1 MEAGAA
7 MGKLLTV
14 AGMLLCLGVSTFT
27 FAQTSNATLG
37 GTVSDATGALIP
49 GVSVT
54 ATNTATGII
63 TMVISNESGA
73 YQFASLQT
81 GTYKVTA
88 ELAGFQTAAYDNVTL
103 GISQQVRLN
112 FALQVGSVAQAVE
125 VTVAADTLLATSSS
139 SVGSVLSENKIRQLP
154 LGGRSVMDLLVTTAG
169 AGPTDG
175 GTTGE
180 DGYFAGGRLS
190 AVNTTRDGFVVS
202 DGRYNHGAFS
212 VVYTGPD
219 LVEEVRVI
227 TAPVDAEAG
236 RGSGQVQMVT
246 RSGTNQFRGSLFWA
260 NRNSALDASNWF
272 NNFNGVKKDYENRNS
287 FGGRIGGPIIKN
299 KTFFFVLV
307 DEQRDVFRQTFVG
320 SVLTP
325 LARQGIYRFFPG
337 VDNQNATQ
345 NNPTVDRNGNPVRPA
360 NATGDLQ
367 QFSVFRNS
375 DGTPRDPN
383 RPGYDPSGF
392 IQNTLLSAMPMPNDY
407 TVGDGLNTAGIR
419 FTRHISGLDFP
430 DGQGYDTNRDQI
442 NWRLDHNF
450 SAKHKLSVNY
460 TWERGKNNT
469 VQSGI
474 MNWPGGY
481 NGSNQKWPM
490 LYNGALVSTLSQS
503 IVNELRIGFKRG
515 KQSSWAPWYV
525 GRPVL
530 GEGEPVEPGL
540 TAYKLLPKY
549 NGIPLQVIT
558 SLFPDNIVN
567 WTAGDGNTRNSL
579 SPQYSYADTLSWT
592 KGQHAYKAG
601 FELRFGES
609 NAGNDSNFT
618 PQATLGPGGVAVVGI
633 DNVAVPGLTGPNQT
647 VARNLLTDLSGSIN
661 RIAEAFDLRNPN
673 DLVFRGYNEGI
684 KLKIRDWKTT
694 EYSWFFKDSW
704 KARKDLTLNLGIHYE
719 WFGVPYEGHGIA
731 GAPVGGAAG
740 LCGISC
746 GSLTTVELVGKNSP
760 NPNKQLWGDD
770 NNNFAPSV
778 GFSWSLPWFGK
789 DKTVIRGGY
798 GWSYVGSALIGVNGN
813 LNNIGGSIP
822 GTMEGSTN
830 TGIFF
835 NPTNY
840 LNLVNVTLPIQHQFP
855 PLKPAPL
862 NGQRSDVMQAAVAN
876 RVSPYIQNFNFEIQR
891 EIFSNFTLDV
901 AYVGTKGTHLW
912 GAIPLNNDEIFKNGL
927 LDAFNTTRT
936 GGNAKLFD
944 DMLRGLNL
952 GSGVING
959 TTVTGSA
966 ALRANTN
973 TRTFIANGSVGQL
986 ADFLNRSTSIT
997 GFGGGFV
1004 RNSGLFPENFFVLNP
1019 QFNLVNEH
1027 SNPGS
1032 STYHSLQLQA
1042 TKRLSQGFTNS
1053 FTYTFSRA
1061 IGENDGD
1068 AAIDYR
1074 DPNNRST
1081 TKALLG
1087 FDRTHA
1093 FTTNGTYELPFGP
1106 NKSFLAN
1113 APQFVQR
1120 IVEGWQLG
1128 GLFSWISGAPL
1139 NIVAPVATIN
1149 QTVSVATPN
1158 IVGDFPKSTGK
1169 VTKTSTGVTY
1179 FAGLQQVTDPSIAN
1193 VTSLNALSGQFTNK
1207 AITDAQG
1214 RLLLV
1219 NPQPGQI
1226 GSLGLKWV
1234 KGPPITGLN
1243 MNLLKRVRITETKEF
1258 ELRVDAVNV
1267 LNHPVF
1273 GNPNLNINS
1282 TGTGTTTGTAGTNAA
1297 FGRILTATG
1306 NRRFTIGARLNF

>member
-1 MEAGAA
+1 

-14 AGMLLCLGVSTFT
+14 AAMLLCLGVSTFT
-27 FAQTSNATLG
+27 FAQTSNATVG

-49 GVSVT
+49 GVTVT
-54 ATNTATGII
+54 ATNTATGIV
-63 TMVISNESGA
+63 TTVISNESGA

-88 ELAGFQTAAYDNVTL
+88 ELPGFQTAGYDNVAL

-125 VTVAADTLLATSSS
+125 VTVAADTLIATSSS
-139 SVGSVLSENKIRQLP
+139 SVGSVLTENRIRQLP

-227 TAPVDAEAG
+227 TAPVDAEVG

-272 NNFNGVKKDYENRNS
+272 NNFNGVQKDYENRNS
-287 FGGRIGGPIIKN
+287 FGGRIGGPIVKN

-320 SVLTP
+320 NVLTP
-325 LARQGIYRFFPG
+325 LARQGVYRFFPG

-360 NATGDLQ
+360 NATGGLQ
-367 QFSVFRNS
+367 QFNVFRNS

-392 IQNTLLSAMPMPNDY
+392 IQNTLLAAMPMPNDY

-442 NWRLDHNF
+442 NWRLDHSF

-490 LYNGALVSTLSQS
+490 LYNGSLVSTLSQS
-503 IVNELRIGFKRG
+503 VVNELRIGFKRG

-549 NGIPLQVIT
+549 NGVPLQVIT

-567 WTAGDGNTRNSL
+567 WTAGDGNTRNSK
-579 SPQYSYADTLSWT
+579 SPLYSYADTLSWT
-592 KGQHAYKAG
+592 QGQHAFKAG

-618 PQATLGPGGVAVVGI
+618 PQATLGPGGVAIVGV

-731 GAPVGGAAG
+731 GAPAGGAAG
-740 LCGISC
+740 LCGIAC
-746 GSLTTVELVGKNSP
+746 GALTTVELVGKNSP
-760 NPNKQLWGDD
+760 NPQKQLWGDD

-862 NGQRSDVMQAAVAN
+862 NGQRSDVMQAAVTN

-891 EIFSNFTLDV
+891 ELVPNFTLDV

-912 GAIPLNNDEIFKNGL
+912 GAIPQNNVEIFKNGF

-966 ALRANTN
+966 SLRANTN
-973 TRTFIANGSVGQL
+973 TRGFIANGSAGQL

-1004 RNSGLFPENFFVLNP
+1004 RNSGLFPENFFVFNP
-1019 QFNLVNEH
+1019 QFNLVHEH

-1032 STYHSLQLQA
+1032 STYHSLQIQA
-1042 TKRLSQGFTNS
+1042 TKRLSHGFTNS
-1053 FTYTFSRA
+1053 FAYTWSRA
-1061 IGENDGD
+1061 LGESDGD
-1068 AAIDYR
+1068 AVVDYR
-1074 DPNNRST
+1074 DPNNRS
-1081 TKALLG
+1081 KNRALLG

-1093 FTTNGTYELPFGP
+1093 LTTNGTYELPFGP
-1106 NKSFLAN
+1106 NKTFLAN
-1113 APQFVQR
+1113 APGFVQR

-1128 GLFSWISGAPL
+1128 GLFSWVSGAPL
-1139 NIVAPVATIN
+1139 NIVAPIGTIN
-1149 QTVSVATPN
+1149 QITTVSTPN
-1158 IVGDFPKSTGK
+1158 IVGDFPKSMGT

-1179 FAGLQQVTDPSIAN
+1179 FAGLQQITDPSVAN
-1193 VTSLNALSGQFTNK
+1193 VTPLNALSGQFTNK
-1207 AITDAQG
+1207 AIRDAQG
-1214 RLLLV
+1214 HLLLV
-1219 NPQPGQI
+1219 NAQPGQI

-1282 TGTGTTTGTAGTNAA
+1282 TGTGTTTGPAGTNAA
-1297 FGRILTATG
+1297 FGRILTASG

>member
-1 MEAGAA
+1 MK
-7 MGKLLTV
+7 KLLMPAV
-14 AGMLLCLGVSTFT
+14 LLLCLVPFTHT

-37 GTVSDATGALIP
+37 GTVSDSTGALIP
-49 GVSVT
+49 GVNVT
-54 ATNTATGII
+54 ATNTATGIV
-63 TMVISNESGA
+63 TTVLSNEAGA

-88 ELAGFQTAAYDNVTL
+88 ELPGFQTAAYDNVTL

-112 FALQVGSVAQAVE
+112 FTLQVGSLAQAVE
-125 VTVAADTLLATSSS
+125 VTVAADTLIATSSS
-139 SVGSVLSENKIRQLP
+139 SVGSVLPEYKIRDLP
-154 LGGRSVMDLLVTTAG
+154 LGGRSVMDLLVTTG
-169 AGPTDG
+169 GVGPTDG

-190 AVNTTRDGFVVS
+190 SVNTTRDGFTVS

-212 VVYTGPD
+212 QNYVGPD

-227 TAPVDAEAG
+227 TAPVDAEVG

-246 RSGTNQFRGSLFWA
+246 RSGTNQFRGSLFWT

-272 NNFNGVKKDYENRNS
+272 NNFNGAKKDYENRNQ
-287 FGGRIGGPIIKN
+287 FGGRLGGPIIKN
-299 KTFFFVLV
+299 KTFFFFLV
-307 DEQRDVFRQTFVG
+307 DEQRDIFRQNFVG
-320 SVLTP
+320 VVLTP
-325 LARQGIYRFFPG
+325 LARQGIFRFFPG
-337 VDNQNATQ
+337 VDNQNSTQ
-345 NNPTVDRNGNPVRPA
+345 NNPTVDRNGNPLKPA
-360 NATGDLQ
+360 TATGDLQ
-367 QFSVFRNS
+367 QFNVFTKP
-375 DGTPRDPN
+375 DGTARDPN
-383 RPGYDPSGF
+383 RPGVDPSGF
-392 IQNTLLSAMPMPNDY
+392 IQNTLLARMPMPNDY

-419 FTRHISGLDFP
+419 FTRRISGLDFP

-442 NWRLDHNF
+442 NWRLDHSF
-450 SAKHKLSVNY
+450 SSRHKLSVNY

-490 LYNGALVSTLSQS
+490 LYNGSLVSTLSAS
-503 IVNELRIGFKRG
+503 IVNELRIGYKRG

-549 NGIPLQVIT
+549 NGVPLQVIT

-567 WTAGDGNTRNSL
+567 WTAGDGNTRNSK
-579 SPQYSYADTLSWT
+579 SPLYSYADTLSWT
-592 KGQHAYKAG
+592 RGQHAFKAG
-601 FELRFGES
+601 FELRLGES

-633 DNVAVPGLTGPNQT
+633 DNVAIPGLTGNNQT
-647 VARNLLTDLSGSIN
+647 VARNLMTDLAGSIN
-661 RIAEAFDLRNPN
+661 RIAEAFDLRNPK
-673 DLVFRGYNEGI
+673 DLVFRGYDQGI

-704 KARKDLTLNLGIHYE
+704 KVRRDLTLNLGIHYE

-731 GAPVGGAAG
+731 GAPVGGVAG

-746 GSLTTVELVGKNSP
+746 GPLTTVELVGKNSP
-760 NPNKQLWGDD
+760 NPQKQLWGDD

-789 DKTVIRGGY
+789 DKTVLRAGY

-840 LNLVNVTLPIQHQFP
+840 LNLVNVTLPIAHQFP
-855 PLKPAPL
+855 PLQPAPL
-862 NGQRSDVMQAAVAN
+862 NGQRSDVMQAAVTN
-876 RVSPYIQNFNFEIQR
+876 RVSPYIQNFNFELQR
-891 EIFSNFTLDV
+891 EIAQNLTLDV

-912 GAIPLNNDEIFKNGL
+912 GAIPLNNDEMLKNGFL
-927 LDAFNTTRT
+927 NAFNLTRN
-936 GGNAKLFD
+936 GGNATLFD

-952 GSGVING
+952 GSGAING

-966 ALRANTN
+966 SLRANTN
-973 TRTFIANGSVGQL
+973 TRAFIANGSVGQL
-986 ADFLNRSTSIT
+986 ADFLNRSTSVT

-1004 RNSGLFPENFFVLNP
+1004 RNTGLFPENFFVLNP

-1032 STYHSLQLQA
+1032 STYHSLQVSA
-1042 TKRLSQGFTNS
+1042 TKRLSQGLTNS
-1053 FTYTFSRA
+1053 FTYTWSRA

-1074 DPNNRST
+1074 DPNNRSSN
-1081 TKALLG
+1081 KALLG
-1087 FDRTHA
+1087 FHRTHA
-1093 FTTNGTYELPFGP
+1093 LTTNGTYELPFGP
-1106 NKSFLAN
+1106 NHRILGN
-1113 APQFVQR
+1113 APGFVQR
-1120 IVEGWQLG
+1120 LVESWQLG
-1128 GLFSWISGAPL
+1128 GLFSFTSGAPL
-1139 NIVAPVATIN
+1139 NIVAPIATIN
-1149 QTVSVATPN
+1149 QTTSVATPTV
-1158 IVGDFPKSTGK
+1158 VGDFPKNMGR

-1179 FAGLQQVTDPSIAN
+1179 FAGLQQIVDPSVAN

-1207 AITDAQG
+1207 AITDSQG
-1214 RLLLV
+1214 NLLLV

-1226 GSLGLKWV
+1226 GSLGLKWIE
-1234 KGPPITGLN
+1234 GPPIMGLN
-1243 MNLLKRVRITETKEF
+1243 LDLIKRIRITETKDF
-1258 ELRVDAVNV
+1258 QLRVDAVNV

-1282 TGTGTTTGTAGTNAA
+1282 TGTGTTTGTAGTNFS
-1297 FGRILTATG
+1297 FGRITTASG
-1306 NRRFTIGARLNF
+1306 NRRFTLGARFNF